1 MNEMLAGK
9 VALITGAARGI
20 GFATA
25 GLFAAE
31 GCTLALSDLDAA
43 ELASAARSLRERG
56 ARVLECPG
64 DLTTPGVPESTVDA
78 VLEAFGGLDIL
89 VNNAGATADAVIHRM
104 TDEQF
109 DAMLRIHLRAP
120 FQLIRAAAPFFRE
133 TARREQERGIV
144 TPRKIVN
151 ISSVSGTLGIAGQA
165 NYSAAKA
172 GIIGMTRTLARE
184 WGRFHVN
191 CNAVAFG
198 LIATRLTQ
206 PKDAQGSG
214 MPSEAIDE
222 MVRQIPLGRA
232 GTPREAAGAILF
244 LASGLSDYVSGTVL
258 NVSGGLGC

>member
-1 MNEMLAGK
+1 MLAGK

-20 GFATA
+20 GLATA
-25 GLFAAE
+25 ELFAGE

-43 ELASAARSLRERG
+43 ELASVSQSLRDRG
-56 ARVLECPG
+56 AHVLECPG
-64 DLTTPGVPESTVDA
+64 DLTAAGVPQAAVGA
-78 VLEAFGGLDIL
+78 VLDSFGALDIL

-104 TDEQF
+104 TDDQF
-109 DAMLRIHLRAP
+109 DAMLRIHLKAP
-120 FQLIRAAAPFFRE
+120 FQLIRAAAPHFRE
-133 TARREQERGIV
+133 SARREQEQGRV

-151 ISSVSGTLGIAGQA
+151 ISSISGTLGIAGQA

-206 PKDAQGSG
+206 PKETLGSG
-214 MPSEAIDE
+214 MPSQAIDE

-258 NVSGGLGC
+258 HVSGGLGC